1 MTTYVYRNG
10 ELVDKNLAAPREIKG
25 QASYVISDEMAETR
39 HMADNRM
46 YTSKAKFR
54 QTTRAHGCC
63 EIGNEMNTLLKPRN
77 PVVLDRGRRR
87 DAIKQAIYEI
97 RNGRSARFDR

>member
-1 MTTYVYRNG
+1 MTTFVYRNG
-10 ELVDKNLAAPREIKG
+10 ELVDKNLASPREVKG

-54 QTTRAHGCC
+54 QTTRAHGCV
-63 EIGNEMNTLLKPRN
+63 EVGNENLTMLKPRK
-77 PVVLDRGRRR
+77 PIELDRGKRRE
-87 DAIKQAIYEI
+87 AIAKSIYQL
-97 RNGRSARFDR
+97 RNGIR